1 MFNQALR
8 ERVGGLSRED
18 DADLPAEYT
27 DAMLAFIHAS
37 VASQLEALS
46 PVAGGSVN
54 CKGTEEGLDGDMV
67 VIVHES
73 L

>member
-8 ERVGGLSRED
+8 VRVGGLSRED
-18 DADLPAEYT
+18 AADLPAAYMV
-27 DAMLAFIHAS
+27 AMLAFIHAS

-54 CKGTEEGLDGDMV
+54 CKGTEEGLGGDMV
-67 VIVHES
+67 VIIYES